1 MMIGAKGE
9 SMSQHAIDLLID
21 SGLISASGKI
31 INVFSLSESEL
42 SERVSQ
48 YINGRIE
55 SLEVEVSGLEKT
67 ESLSALYSTES
78 SDALGSS
85 ALSSMLVYQSIIF
98 DDPLVKSRSSISL
111 DKLKE
116 GLEFFAHYFNLIK
129 IEVVK
134 VYPLSFLNYPSSE
147 VPLLLSEDAFRS
159 SIPDKLHDY
168 IHENAIIKSAMRNDE
183 GDFLILKELG
193 SVNRRPALFVSF
205 KDDYWRGGVQLYL
218 NQTMEKIKNVEG
230 GVEVRQIWDESK
242 RLDKTFYDVWSYQAV
257 NQAMRVRLKN
267 IYNETVFA
275 NDLGHTYVT
284 ESKFESGLLS
294 LAGIDN
300 GVTAQNPCRFIEAN
314 SALLNIGSPNLI
326 VELREK
332 YPVAFE
338 NFNSSLLYMMERL
351 RETNEGDFEERSRL
365 YFKNEI
371 LPQVEEIRSNAKS
384 LSRSIAS
391 GTVVSLGG
399 LAFSMITGG
408 GSLPLIPSLL
418 YVASQAAP
426 GVYEPFMQQRGFK
439 KKPAYIWHRLSNN

>member
-1 MMIGAKGE
+1 
-9 SMSQHAIDLLID
+9 MSQHAIDLLID

-31 INVFSLSESEL
+31 INVFSLSEGEL

-55 SLEVEVSGLEKT
+55 SLDLEISDLEKT

-78 SDALGSS
+78 SNVLGAS
-85 ALSSMLVYQSIIF
+85 ALSSALVYQSIIL
-98 DDPLVKSRSSISL
+98 DDPLVKSQESISL
-111 DKLKE
+111 DELKK

-134 VYPLSFLNYPSSE
+134 VYPLSFLNYPSRD
-147 VPLLLSEDAFRS
+147 VPFLLSEDAFRS
-159 SIPDKLHDY
+159 SIPDELHDY
-168 IHENAIIKSAMRNDE
+168 IHENAIIKSAMKNDKGE
-183 GDFLILKELG
+183 FLILKELG

-205 KDDYWRGGVQLYL
+205 KDDCWRGGVQLYL
-218 NQTMEKIKNVEG
+218 NKTMEKIKNVEG
-230 GVEVRQIWDESK
+230 GIEVRQIWEEDK
-242 RLDKTFYDVWSYQAV
+242 RLDKKFYDAWSYQVV

-275 NDLGHTYVT
+275 NNLGHTYVT

-294 LAGIDN
+294 LAGIYN
-300 GVTAQNPCRFIEAN
+300 GGTGQNPCRFIEAN
-314 SALLNIGSPNLI
+314 SSLLNISSPDLI

-351 RETNEGDFEERSRL
+351 RETDEGDFEERSRL
-365 YFKNEI
+365 YFKHEI

-384 LSRSIAS
+384 LRRSMAS
-391 GTVVSLGG
+391 GTAMSLGG
-399 LAFSMITGG
+399 LAFSMILEGG
-408 GSLPLIPSLL
+408 PLPFMASLL
-418 YVASQAAP
+418 YVASQAGP
-426 GVYEPFMQQRGFK
+426 GGYEPFMQQRDFK
-439 KKPAYIWHRLSNN
+439 KKPAYIWHRISKY